1 MPGETDPPTATA
13 EADGAGRRS
22 TPFLV
27 AGGLLLASAL
37 LALLTRWDATLAAHP
52 AQLVPLG
59 VTAAAGAALIAL
71 GARRRDRR
79 GGAWR
84 TIGRVAIVL
93 AAVGVAGAMLWLRP
107 FTATDAAVRA
117 LEPGDGVVVNESATR
132 IRLTPTA
139 AGRGAVLV
147 FLPGARVDP
156 RAYVALLRPLAEDG
170 YPVVIVKPP
179 LGIGLLARGAAGDEV
194 RRAAAAG
201 QAVAV
206 GGHSL
211 GGTAAAMVVARER
224 KARGLLLWASFP
236 ANDDLR
242 DRASLV
248 ATSVSGSRD
257 GLATPADIEQSRAD
271 LPPQTRFVVV
281 PGALHADFGDYG
293 AQRGDGERG
302 IGHAEAQR
310 AIVAAS
316 LRFMGEVAATRPA
329 AP

>member
-1 MPGETDPPTATA
+1 MTTRRTLLACAAILYAAVAVAFLTRGGAIAASHPAYLAALVAAAVAGTVFLVLGLRSRSAR
-13 EADGAGRRS
+13 GGRWRIAGRVA
-22 TPFLV
+22 LV
-27 AGGLLLASAL
+27 LVVLA
-37 LALLTRWDATLAAHP
+37 
-52 AQLVPLG
+52 
-59 VTAAAGAALIAL
+59 AAAGL
-71 GARRRDRR
+71 
-79 GGAWR
+79 
-84 TIGRVAIVL
+84 
-93 AAVGVAGAMLWLRP
+93 LWLRP

-117 LEPGDGVVVNESATR
+117 LEPGAGVAVSESATR

-139 AGRGAVLV
+139 GGRGATLV

-156 RAYVALLRPLAEDG
+156 RAYANLLRPLADAG
-170 YPVVIVKPP
+170 YRVVIVKPA
-179 LGIGLLARGAAGDEV
+179 LGIGPLARGAAGDEV
-194 RRAAAAG
+194 RRAAEAG

-224 KARGLLLWASFP
+224 DARGLLLWASFP
-236 ANDDLR
+236 ADDDLR
-242 DRASLV
+242 DRTSLV

-257 GLATPADIEQSRAD
+257 GLATPADIEESRAD